1 MCYDLLRFSSCSG
14 DLCETCQVSF
24 DIRLVLSIHLP
35 PQTQPTTKPLKPL
48 TTTTKQTNKQT
59 NKQTPQTQ
67 VLLVL
72 VRSSSSVYN
81 LIEESMT
88 LCLGLL
94 FNYFPVSFSG
104 FFLEEDRGLMFFF
117 SKSKSLSR
125 EARLC
130 LWLRRSH
137 IW

>member
-1 MCYDLLRFSSCSG
+1 M
-14 DLCETCQVSF
+14 
-24 DIRLVLSIHLP
+24 
-35 PQTQPTTKPLKPL
+35 
-48 TTTTKQTNKQT
+48 
-59 NKQTPQTQ
+59 
-67 VLLVL
+67 
-72 VRSSSSVYN
+72 YN

-125 EARLC
+125 EASISLSLKVLAGKQDFVC
-130 LWLRRSH
+130 G
-137 IW
+137 